1 VRPAAFVAEV
11 LARRAV
17 ICPTPADAMAAASA
31 QLRVERVE
39 HLDVHRAGLES
50 THERADVLFQ
60 VRRAY
65 IRRVVRLASRVSR

>member
-1 VRPAAFVAEV
+1 
-11 LARRAV
+11 
-17 ICPTPADAMAAASA
+17 MAAASA